1 MATPV
6 NRNIFHKYEA
16 MRTKW
21 SRCFEDVNPRASGTI
36 KTFFNTFHKNHRGF
50 TFVEGELFDE
60 TIYLL
65 VSPDQ
70 YSQIKEEIEKKVGET
85 LPDVSKLRDVTIK
98 DSGKSFPNLQS
109 FRNYSS
115 TLNKQ
120 NKEVEKR

>member
-6 NRNIFHKYEA
+6 NRNIFYKYEA

-70 YSQIKEEIEKKVGET
+70 YNQIKEEIEKKVGDT
-85 LPDVSKLRDVTIK
+85 LPDVSKSRDVTIK
-98 DSGKSFPNLQS
+98 DSGKSFPQHG
-109 FRNYSS
+109 
-115 TLNKQ
+115 
-120 NKEVEKR
+120 